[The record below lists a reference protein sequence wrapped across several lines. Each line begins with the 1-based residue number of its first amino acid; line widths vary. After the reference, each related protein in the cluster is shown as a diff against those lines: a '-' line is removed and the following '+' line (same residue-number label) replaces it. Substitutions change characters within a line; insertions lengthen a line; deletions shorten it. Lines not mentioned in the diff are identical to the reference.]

1 MMWAQQLGMPPY
13 TALQLLAHNSEGNG
27 NGPEPPFGS
36 AARRTLTSFL
46 VMLDELL
53 EVGKGGDVVH
63 LISMVAD
70 RTGYKDFLLD
80 SEDRGEERWENI
92 MELRSVAAEYRGL
105 EPGESLTALL
115 DGVAL
120 VSDTDEL
127 DGKANAVT
135 LITLHQAKGLEY
147 PVVFLVGM
155 EEGLLPHRR
164 SIDDPDQMEEE
175 RRLCY
180 VGMTR
185 AKQRLYLLRA
195 FRRNMMGSSNV
206 NPPSRFL
213 EAIPKGLTANFS
225 KTPKGLPDPR
235 RRPVVVTAEVQGGQR
250 GRVLRRRPGQARHV
264 RGGDSGLVRGVGR
277 RPDGHRSVQGDPRHQ
292 EASPELRAPGEGHV
306 TPKPFRH
313 SRLRAGIQMGGVG
326 SYPLSLDGP

>member
-1 MMWAQQLGMPPY
+1 M
-13 TALQLLAHNSEGNG
+13 
-27 NGPEPPFGS
+27 
-36 AARRTLTSFL
+36 
-46 VMLDELL
+46 
-53 EVGKGGDVVH
+53 
-63 LISMVAD
+63 
-70 RTGYKDFLLD
+70 
-80 SEDRGEERWENI
+80 
-92 MELRSVAAEYRGL
+92 
-105 EPGESLTALL
+105 
-115 DGVAL
+115 
-120 VSDTDEL
+120 

-213 EAIPKGLTANFS
+213 EAIPKGLTANFLKDS
-225 KTPKGLPDPR
+225 QGLSDPR
-235 RRPVVVTAEVQGGQR
+235 RRPVVVTAEAQGGQR
-250 GRVLRRRPGQARHV
+250 GRVLRRETG
-264 RGGDSGLVRGVGR
+264 
-277 RPDGHRSVQGDPRHQ
+277 
-292 EASPELRAPGEGHV
+292 
-306 TPKPFRH
+306 
-313 SRLRAGIQMGGVG
+313 
-326 SYPLSLDGP
+326 